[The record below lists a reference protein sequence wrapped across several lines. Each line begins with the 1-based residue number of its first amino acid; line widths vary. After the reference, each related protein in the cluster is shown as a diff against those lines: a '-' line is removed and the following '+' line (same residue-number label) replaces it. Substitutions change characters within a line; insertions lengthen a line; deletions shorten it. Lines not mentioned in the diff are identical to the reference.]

1 MITYIT
7 AFVDINRTNW
17 SQFTRSFDDYFQS
30 FEPFLKLLQDDYRK
44 FNCFIETGTY
54 NGDTTFALEPYFNTL
69 YYHKSIDTIF
79 LP

>member
-30 FEPFLKLLQDDYRK
+30 FEPFLKLFDSRTCESD
-44 FNCFIETGTY
+44 NMIVFIEQKNYSFLQNPTC
-54 NGDTTFALEPYFNTL
+54 FSAFLE
-69 YYHKSIDTIF
+69 HSR
-79 LP
+79 